1 MNKKAE
7 PLTKKFLMRVSE
19 KEQIDI
25 LRASGKL
32 NSSQYLRKCE
42 RFFRS
47 FDPDFMANLQKAAD
61 SNSIDV
67 PTLITQL
74 LMTWM
79 ATEKAILDVFGS
91 SKVWQ
96 RAFQLGP
103 NGLRVG
109 DELSDQVYAEVKE
122 EALGLKKRL
131 EKMKKGKVKQT
142 VVTREEATLM
152 SASL

>member
-42 RFFRS
+42 RFFRK
-47 FDPDFMANLQKAAD
+47 FDPDFMAQLQKAAD
-61 SNSIDV
+61 SNTTDV

-74 LMTWM
+74 LTTWM

-109 DELSDQVYAEVKE
+109 GELSDQVYAEVKG
-122 EALGLKKRL
+122 EAMALKKRL
-131 EKMKKGKVKQT
+131 EGMAEGKAEST
-142 VVTREEATLM
+142 IITRKEAALM
-152 SASL
+152 AARL